1 MSRSAVREDKDGSTD
16 PPRRPRDSA
25 PTRGQQALPAVETS
39 DWDMPAAYAEIAHT
53 RASDA
58 YKLGLLILRLF
69 ARSHDARA
77 LPPYLR
83 YVPVEL
89 RDLLYRALEP
99 DTANRPP
106 AGEWQRALGQLIIAG
121 GLNERCPGPP
131 QQRTAG
137 RTAPSARPMADQ
149 AWLRPAV
156 RARRPMPVSSPG
168 RVHSTDW
175 LRRAVIVMWIL
186 AGTLVLFVILS
197 HLFASAL
204 RTQERASA
212 IPTQSGSPYGYYAP
226 SRSAPTSPQLP

>member
-204 RTQERASA
+204 RTQERGSA